1 MTIMGKRT
9 WPRIAAIGLVASA
22 MGAGAAYGLQPRRE
36 PLPFYTSPDL
46 APRWMSERRAE
57 AIHRVAP
64 FRLTDQDGRTVTE
77 RDVAGKVYVA
87 SFFFTR
93 CQQLCPILGTG
104 LRRVQSAFAADGGV
118 LILSHSV
125 TPEMDGVPAL
135 RRWAAAH
142 GARGG
147 RWHLLTGD
155 RAQLRR
161 LAERSYFVELSD
173 TTGNTQGTLVHTET
187 LVLVDEH
194 GHLRGVYDGSLPYDV
209 TQLIADLHTLRGMR
223 DDAEAGRS

>member
-1 MTIMGKRT
+1 MTTMSKRT
-9 WPRIAAIGLVASA
+9 WPRIAAIGVALGIV
-22 MGAGAAYGLQPRRE
+22 GAGAAYGLQRDDE
-36 PLPFYTSPDL
+36 PLPFFTTPDL

-57 AIHRVAP
+57 SIHRVAP
-64 FRLTDQDGRTVTE
+64 FRLTDQDGRTITDA
-77 RDVAGKVYVA
+77 DVAGKVYVA

-93 CQQLCPILGTG
+93 CQQICPILGTG
-104 LRRVQSAFAADGGV
+104 LRRVQSAFADDGGV

-125 TPEMDGVPAL
+125 TPEMDSVPAL

-173 TTGNTQGTLVHTET
+173 TTGNTRGTLVHTET
-187 LVLVDEH
+187 LVLVDAH
-194 GHLRGVYDGSLPYDV
+194 GHVRGVYDGSLPYDV
-209 TQLIADLHTLRGMR
+209 TQLIADIRVLLR
-223 DDAEAGRS
+223 